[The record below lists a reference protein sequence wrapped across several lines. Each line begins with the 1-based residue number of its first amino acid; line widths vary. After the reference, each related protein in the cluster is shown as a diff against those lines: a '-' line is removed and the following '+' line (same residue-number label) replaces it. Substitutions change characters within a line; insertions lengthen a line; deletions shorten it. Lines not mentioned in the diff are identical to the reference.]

1 MGNDMST
8 QALNRKIGDAVRDYV
23 AFKALESKMETHKEF
38 FKDLAEKQ
46 KQTDFVNSN
55 GDKVKVSPHTTNVV
69 DPAEFQKTLKSMKL
83 DSHFIE
89 CVTVKVGDAKK
100 LIGETMLEGITQ
112 TSVNP
117 YGKVLFK
124 PTKKGA

>member
-23 AFKALESKMETHKEF
+23 AFKALESKMESHKEF

-55 GDKVKVSPHTTNVV
+55 GDKVKVSPRRRAPTGFRRRCRFRTRSTG
-69 DPAEFQKTLKSMKL
+69 AGRTGRRALRR
-83 DSHFIE
+83 
-89 CVTVKVGDAKK
+89 G
-100 LIGETMLEGITQ
+100 GIRRC
-112 TSVNP
+112 P
-117 YGKVLFK
+117 R
-124 PTKKGA
+124 